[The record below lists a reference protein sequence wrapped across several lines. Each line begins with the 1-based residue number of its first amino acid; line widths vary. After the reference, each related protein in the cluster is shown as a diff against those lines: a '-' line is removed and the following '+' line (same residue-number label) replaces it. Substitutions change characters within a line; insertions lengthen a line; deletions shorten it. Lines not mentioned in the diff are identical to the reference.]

1 MHSSFL
7 LPFFICSSFV
17 NRPIN
22 VDNVKILRYNIDT
35 VKIGGAVMEK
45 RPYHHK
51 NLKNDL
57 IEKGIELV
65 NDVLVKGNCNT
76 SAQLFV
82 EEANLERGRVVIK
95 GVGPNL
101 VIPAISIL
109 SYGAI
114 KLRSGVETI

>member
-1 MHSSFL
+1 MNKLGHIVLICLFSFTL
-7 LPFFICSSFV
+7 LISC
-17 NRPIN
+17 
-22 VDNVKILRYNIDT
+22 
-35 VKIGGAVMEK
+35 
-45 RPYHHK
+45 
-51 NLKNDL
+51 
-57 IEKGIELV
+57 
-65 NDVLVKGNCNT
+65 VLVKGNCNT